1 MGRLLKWFGLLGVHA
16 SNMVFGPMQWAPG
29 RKLARRACDMLRLH
43 GEVTAGVD
51 ERFDLEQA
59 HGSICM
65 ESRMARISAT
75 SSRGEAGDQFAS
87 IIRRVLSTSRI

>member
-51 ERFDLEQA
+51 ER
-59 HGSICM
+59 
-65 ESRMARISAT
+65 
-75 SSRGEAGDQFAS
+75 
-87 IIRRVLSTSRI
+87 V